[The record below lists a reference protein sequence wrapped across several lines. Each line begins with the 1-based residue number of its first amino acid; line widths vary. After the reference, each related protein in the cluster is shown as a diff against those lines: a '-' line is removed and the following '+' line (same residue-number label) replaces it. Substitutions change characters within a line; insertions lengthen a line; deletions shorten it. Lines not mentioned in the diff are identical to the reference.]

1 MSKLVNLA
9 VHWPSKVWPVGKIA
23 RKICSTI
30 ERIFKIRYTTGHF
43 IPQKYLSLVFYDN
56 RNLKISKKNPRNRN
70 SISVTKSKFLS
81 VFSMNTLV
89 AILKVT
95 DTILDVTL
103 AGGLYHRFPCRHL
116 PPPPPSRDLYFCE
129 YHALPSRIFTGLFTR
144 MVQVRLPDCFWW
156 GSSLDCKTVRI
167 CAYSSTRKQSNKRSG
182 TRLKTESTRPT
193 GVWGSRAS
201 RA

>member
-1 MSKLVNLA
+1 
-9 VHWPSKVWPVGKIA
+9 
-23 RKICSTI
+23 
-30 ERIFKIRYTTGHF
+30 
-43 IPQKYLSLVFYDN
+43 
-56 RNLKISKKNPRNRN
+56 
-70 SISVTKSKFLS
+70 
-81 VFSMNTLV
+81 MNTLL

-116 PPPPPSRDLYFCE
+116 PLFFCE
-129 YHALPSRIFTGLFTR
+129 YYALPSRIFRGLFTR

-167 CAYSSTRKQSNKRSG
+167 CAYSSTREQSNKRSG

-201 RA
+201 RVGLLLHALPISLLILREKPTLLQSSSLQVLNRSNELWMLPNVIVN

>member
-1 MSKLVNLA
+1 
-9 VHWPSKVWPVGKIA
+9 
-23 RKICSTI
+23 
-30 ERIFKIRYTTGHF
+30 
-43 IPQKYLSLVFYDN
+43 
-56 RNLKISKKNPRNRN
+56 
-70 SISVTKSKFLS
+70 
-81 VFSMNTLV
+81 MNTLL

-103 AGGLYHRFPCRHL
+103 AGGLYHRFPCRHPP

-129 YHALPSRIFTGLFTR
+129 YYALPSRIFRGLFTR
-144 MVQVRLPDCFWW
+144 VVQVRLPDCFWW

-167 CAYSSTRKQSNKRSG
+167 CAYSSTREQSNERSG

-201 RA
+201 RVGLLLHALPISLLILREKPTLLQSSSLQVLNRSNELWMPPNVIVN

>member
-43 IPQKYLSLVFYDN
+43 IPKKYLSLVFYDN
-56 RNLKISKKNPRNRN
+56 RNLKISKKLPRNRN

-81 VFSMNTLV
+81 VFSMNTLL

-95 DTILDVTL
+95 DTILHVTL

-116 PPPPPSRDLYFCE
+116 PPPPPLTGPLLLWILCTSFKDFQRSFYTNG
-129 YHALPSRIFTGLFTR
+129 PSTFA
-144 MVQVRLPDCFWW
+144 DCFWW

-167 CAYSSTRKQSNKRSG
+167 CAYSSTREQSNKRSV